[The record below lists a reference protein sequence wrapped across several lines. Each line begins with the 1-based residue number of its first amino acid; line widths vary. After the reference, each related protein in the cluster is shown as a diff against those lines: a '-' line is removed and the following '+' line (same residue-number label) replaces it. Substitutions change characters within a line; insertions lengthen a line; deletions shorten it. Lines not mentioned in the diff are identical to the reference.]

1 MQRLQRLDTGQQS
14 IFPTSFRE
22 DLHFQMIVLLYNV
35 EHSSNNFFLYI
46 ALQILVLAKIEEEVS
61 GDKLGCFMLTVE
73 INTHH
78 N

>member
-1 MQRLQRLDTGQQS
+1 MHRLQRLDTGQQS

-35 EHSSNNFFLYI
+35 EYSSNNFFLYI
-46 ALQILVLAKIEEEVS
+46 ALQILVLAKIEEVS